1 MYGSSF
7 MCVTRSPRAS
17 INAPIDA
24 DVSPLPIEETTP
36 PVTSTNLVRRLT
48 GGSPCRT
55 FPYHAL
61 RAPASPRFI
70 PARCLGNSAVK
81 HAARVKLFAAL
92 QAQNVPTKPKP
103 ALPGPKSIGVAC
115 QLSACAFFGAGGCD
129 DDVFRN
135 KPS

>member
-36 PVTSTNLVRRLT
+36 PVTNTNLVRRLK

-55 FPYHAL
+55 SPYHAPL
-61 RAPASPRFI
+61 APAPLPHI
-70 PARCLGNSAVK
+70 YARCFGNSARK
-81 HAARVKLFAAL
+81 FDEHRNRGGSERADHAETDAIFSKVERYGANSRLRRVASGVCPDWAFRAAGR
-92 QAQNVPTKPKP
+92 A
-103 ALPGPKSIGVAC
+103 
-115 QLSACAFFGAGGCD
+115 
-129 DDVFRN
+129 
-135 KPS
+135 

>member
-36 PVTSTNLVRRLT
+36 PVTNTNLVRRLT

-55 FPYHAL
+55 SPYHAPPA
-61 RAPASPRFI
+61 RAPNPHMSAHPHANTPRR
-70 PARCLGNSAVK
+70 ARLLQRRRSEGADDAQA
-81 HAARVKLFAAL
+81 HAALFEI
-92 QAQNVPTKPKP
+92 Q
-103 ALPGPKSIGVAC
+103 
-115 QLSACAFFGAGGCD
+115 
-129 DDVFRN
+129 R
-135 KPS
+135 

>member
-36 PVTSTNLVRRLT
+36 PVTNTNLVRRLT

-55 FPYHAL
+55 CPYHAL
-61 RAPASPRFI
+61 TSPAPLSHISARSHGNPLRPQRKLHRRGASKCTED
-70 PARCLGNSAVK
+70 AEA
-81 HAARVKLFAAL
+81 HAAVLEIHR
-92 QAQNVPTKPKP
+92 QRP
-103 ALPGPKSIGVAC
+103 
-115 QLSACAFFGAGGCD
+115 D
-129 DDVFRN
+129 
-135 KPS
+135 